1 VHEIGKLKYDTPK
14 INLQAYTPFF
24 GAYGKQGMIVSLTNN
39 V

>member
-1 VHEIGKLKYDTPK
+1 MIQALLSSGHPK